1 MNQPDFDFAAK
12 QGLPT
17 QSRSGISSFSAKG
30 LLLSAN
36 QNDMGFDFVVA
47 GNSGT
52 EVSPLAVD
60 LDALVPRE
68 FGLSHGFSSLVAMP
82 NTEEFPFDPI

>member
-1 MNQPDFDFAAK
+1 V
-12 QGLPT
+12 L
-17 QSRSGISSFSAKG
+17 

-52 EVSPLAVD
+52 AVTPLSID
-60 LDALVPRE
+60 LDVLVQRE
-68 FGLSHGFSSLVAMP
+68 FGLSHGILLGFV
-82 NTEEFPFDPI
+82 

>member
-12 QGLPT
+12 QGLPA
-17 QSRSGISSFSAKG
+17 QPGSGISSFSAKG

-52 EVSPLAVD
+52 AVTPLSID
-60 LDALVPRE
+60 LDVLVQRE
-68 FGLSHGFSSLVAMP
+68 FGLSQGILLGFA
-82 NTEEFPFDPI
+82 